1 MKIQFHRI
9 DTNVVVGLLV
19 REFCCSGT
27 DVSAKVLAMYA
38 GTRTPPMEPQWLA
51 TGLSQSESVLLRNNA
66 WYYATDEAKQSYKK
80 ERNQERNERR
90 RQARKCEVTKCE
102 NEKLPACH
110 YCEEHKCIKSGCD
123 SLKDAGSEYCALHRP
138 SKKTRRCSSQ
148 KENYEYEDADDFYYD
163 HIDEYENYDDA
174 QDDWGDY

>member
-1 MKIQFHRI
+1 MKIQHHRI

-38 GTRTPPMEPQWLA
+38 DTRTPSMGPQWLA
-51 TGLSQSESVLLRNNA
+51 ARLSQSESVLLRNNA

-90 RQARKCEVTKCE
+90 RQESV
-102 NEKLPACH
+102 
-110 YCEEHKCIKSGCD
+110 KSQTVKMK
-123 SLKDAGSEYCALHRP
+123 SFLFVIIAKNISVL
-138 SKKTRRCSSQ
+138 SQ
-148 KENYEYEDADDFYYD
+148 DVI
-163 HIDEYENYDDA
+163 H
-174 QDDWGDY
+174 

>member
-9 DTNVVVGLLV
+9 DTNVVVGLLI

-38 GTRTPPMEPQWLA
+38 DTRTPSMGPQWLA
-51 TGLSQSESVLLRNNA
+51 ARLSQSESVLLRNNA

-90 RQARKCEVTKCE
+90 RQESV
-102 NEKLPACH
+102 
-110 YCEEHKCIKSGCD
+110 KSQTVKMK
-123 SLKDAGSEYCALHRP
+123 SFLFVIIAKNISVL
-138 SKKTRRCSSQ
+138 SQ
-148 KENYEYEDADDFYYD
+148 DVI
-163 HIDEYENYDDA
+163 H
-174 QDDWGDY
+174 

>member
-9 DTNVVVGLLV
+9 DTNVVIGLLV

-51 TGLSQSESVLLRNNA
+51 AGLSQSESVLLRNNA

-90 RQARKCEVTKCE
+90 RQESV
-102 NEKLPACH
+102 
-110 YCEEHKCIKSGCD
+110 KSQTVKMK
-123 SLKDAGSEYCALHRP
+123 SFLLVIIAKNISVL
-138 SKKTRRCSSQ
+138 SQ
-148 KENYEYEDADDFYYD
+148 DVI
-163 HIDEYENYDDA
+163 H
-174 QDDWGDY
+174 

>member
-38 GTRTPPMEPQWLA
+38 DTRTPPIEPQWLA
-51 TGLSQSESVLLRNNA
+51 AGLSQSESVLLRNNA

-80 ERNQERNERR
+80 EQNQERNERR
-90 RQARKCEVTKCE
+90 RQESV
-102 NEKLPACH
+102 
-110 YCEEHKCIKSGCD
+110 KSQTVKMK
-123 SLKDAGSEYCALHRP
+123 SFLLVIIAKNISVL
-138 SKKTRRCSSQ
+138 SQ
-148 KENYEYEDADDFYYD
+148 DVI
-163 HIDEYENYDDA
+163 H
-174 QDDWGDY
+174 

>member
-38 GTRTPPMEPQWLA
+38 DTRTPPIEPQWLA
-51 TGLSQSESVLLRNNA
+51 AGLSQSESVLLRNNA

-90 RQARKCEVTKCE
+90 RQESV
-102 NEKLPACH
+102 
-110 YCEEHKCIKSGCD
+110 KSQTVKMK
-123 SLKDAGSEYCALHRP
+123 SFLLVIIAKNISVL
-138 SKKTRRCSSQ
+138 SQ
-148 KENYEYEDADDFYYD
+148 DVI
-163 HIDEYENYDDA
+163 H
-174 QDDWGDY
+174 

>member
-38 GTRTPPMEPQWLA
+38 DTRTPSMEPQWLA
-51 TGLSQSESVLLRNNA
+51 AGLSQSESVLLRNNA

-90 RQARKCEVTKCE
+90 RQESV
-102 NEKLPACH
+102 
-110 YCEEHKCIKSGCD
+110 KSQTVKMK
-123 SLKDAGSEYCALHRP
+123 SFLLVIIAKNISVL
-138 SKKTRRCSSQ
+138 SQ
-148 KENYEYEDADDFYYD
+148 DVI
-163 HIDEYENYDDA
+163 H
-174 QDDWGDY
+174 

>member
-38 GTRTPPMEPQWLA
+38 DTRTPSMEPQWLA
-51 TGLSQSESVLLRNNA
+51 AGLSQSESVLLRNNA

-90 RQARKCEVTKCE
+90 RQESV
-102 NEKLPACH
+102 
-110 YCEEHKCIKSGCD
+110 KSQTVKMK
-123 SLKDAGSEYCALHRP
+123 SFLLVIIAKNISVL
-138 SKKTRRCSSQ
+138 SQ
-148 KENYEYEDADDFYYD
+148 NVI
-163 HIDEYENYDDA
+163 H
-174 QDDWGDY
+174 

>member
-51 TGLSQSESVLLRNNA
+51 AGLSQRSEDNIIRLISARE
-66 WYYATDEAKQSYKK
+66 ATK
-80 ERNQERNERR
+80 
-90 RQARKCEVTKCE
+90 
-102 NEKLPACH
+102 NEKKI
-110 YCEEHKCIKSGCD
+110 Y
-123 SLKDAGSEYCALHRP
+123 
-138 SKKTRRCSSQ
+138 
-148 KENYEYEDADDFYYD
+148 YEG
-163 HIDEYENYDDA
+163 
-174 QDDWGDY
+174 W

>member
-51 TGLSQSESVLLRNNA
+51 AGLSQSESVLLRNNA

-80 ERNQERNERR
+80 ERNQERNEWR
-90 RQARKCEVTKCE
+90 RQESV
-102 NEKLPACH
+102 
-110 YCEEHKCIKSGCD
+110 KSQTVKMK
-123 SLKDAGSEYCALHRP
+123 SFLLVIIAKNISVL
-138 SKKTRRCSSQ
+138 SQ
-148 KENYEYEDADDFYYD
+148 DVI
-163 HIDEYENYDDA
+163 H
-174 QDDWGDY
+174 